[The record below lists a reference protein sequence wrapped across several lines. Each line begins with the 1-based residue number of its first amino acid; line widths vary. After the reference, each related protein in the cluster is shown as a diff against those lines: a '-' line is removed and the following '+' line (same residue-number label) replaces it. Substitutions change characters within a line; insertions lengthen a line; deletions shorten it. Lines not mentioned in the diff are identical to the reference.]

1 MQLIGVNLGAA
12 IQGNANIIEVLEE
25 FGREFKTIVAKAFG
39 KNLPV
44 AESFF
49 GHIAC
54 VGRSLAVCP
63 DLKCPNAQSFPQFF
77 QNFLFPGLLGR
88 VIWVLFPAV
97 PLFEVT
103 LRGGF

>member
-1 MQLIGVNLGAA
+1 MLKIFMYSRGEGVPVQFGIKIVFFGSHTQFMQLIGVNLGAA

-77 QNFLFPGLLGR
+77 
-88 VIWVLFPAV
+88 
-97 PLFEVT
+97 
-103 LRGGF
+103 